1 LKAKDIAVIGG
12 AEPSVGEVL
21 AALEACG
28 LPAGRVRLLATPE
41 TLSGESL
48 SFRGQDVR
56 ERLLD
61 ASAFDGAGL
70 AVFAAGAS
78 LARRWAAVAAAAGCW
93 VIDATGA
100 FSREVPVVVPELNA
114 GDLPGSPG
122 VIANPSPASV
132 ALSLALAPLAR
143 AAALQRVVVSSYHGA
158 SGLGRAGTH
167 ELSEQTRAV
176 LSGGESEP
184 TLFPHRL
191 AFNVVPQTDAFET
204 EGPAAGWTREEAR
217 LADETPRILK
227 SPDLG
232 VTATAARVPVFV
244 GIALSV
250 NVALRTALA
259 FEKARESIAEE
270 PGVRLVDE
278 PAFHLY
284 PLLAEIAGR
293 DDVYVGRMRPDP
305 TVAHGLNLW
314 IAADDLRRGIGLN
327 VAGIAEALV
336 ERGLL

>member
-1 LKAKDIAVIGG
+1 LKAAEIAVIGS

-21 AALEACG
+21 DALEARR
-28 LPAGRVRLLATPE
+28 LPAGGVRLLATPE
-41 TLSGESL
+41 TLSGETL
-48 SFRGQDVR
+48 SFGGRDVR
-56 ERLLD
+56 EGLLEP
-61 ASAFDGAGL
+61 SAFDGVGL
-70 AVFAAGAS
+70 AVFAAGPS
-78 LARRWAAVAAAAGCW
+78 LARRWAPVAVAAGCW

-100 FSREVPVVVPELNA
+100 FSRGTPVIVPELNSD
-114 GDLPGSPG
+114 DLPRSLG

-132 ALSLALAPLAR
+132 VLSLALAPLAR
-143 AAALQRVVVSSYHGA
+143 AAGLTRVVVSSYHAA

-167 ELSEQTRAV
+167 ELSEQARAV

-204 EGPAAGWTREEAR
+204 EGPAAGSTREEAR
-217 LADETPRILK
+217 LADETPRILQ

-232 VTATAARVPVFV
+232 VTATAARVPIFV

-250 NVALRTALA
+250 NVALRSALA
-259 FEKARESIAEE
+259 FEEARELVAGA

-284 PLLAEIAGR
+284 PLVAEIAGR

-305 TVAHGLNLW
+305 TIAHGLNLW

-327 VAGIAEALV
+327 VAGIAALLV